1 MGRNLNR
8 TRVCRTA
15 ISPVKRSD
23 REMEVK
29 SESEQQSSEWMID
42 LQIEKKSR
50 LKLLRSNNFLE
61 NFSNTQKV
69 GNRTAVLEM
78 TAICTAVTLEN

>member
-8 TRVCRTA
+8 TRACRAA

-61 NFSNTQKV
+61 IFQIH
-69 GNRTAVLEM
+69 RRLE
-78 TAICTAVTLEN
+78 TGPRFLK